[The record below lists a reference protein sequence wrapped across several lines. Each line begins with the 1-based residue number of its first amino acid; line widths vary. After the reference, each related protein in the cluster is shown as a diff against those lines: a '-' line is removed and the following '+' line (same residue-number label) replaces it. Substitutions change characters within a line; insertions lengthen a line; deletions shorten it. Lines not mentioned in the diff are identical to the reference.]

1 VAEDR
6 EPVVVAPGQLDMF
19 EAQQAKAE
27 GMGRV
32 LEHAAPDY
40 RVALERA
47 IAELAARGGEFDSD
61 DVRRIAGDPPRTTH
75 PNVAGAVMS
84 AMAKRGLIEKVG
96 YGLSSRREGHGNLV
110 RRWRGR
116 RS

>member
-1 VAEDR
+1 MSD
-6 EPVVVAPGQLDMF
+6 QLDMF
-19 EAQQAKAE
+19 AAEQAKAE
-27 GMGRV
+27 GMERV

-75 PNVAGAVMS
+75 PNIAGAVMS
-84 AMAKRGLIEKVG
+84 SMAHRGLIVRVG
-96 YGLSSRREGHGNLV
+96 YGISSRREGHGNLV
-110 RRWRGR
+110 RKWRGVR
-116 RS
+116 